1 MLKLRVLGKFLGYL
15 HFQPYHHIIGN
26 INSSLDMVSIRNNVI
41 DFVCRN
47 FRSYSI
53 YFRLP
58 SNSTLSPLFLKKM
71 IPLNLESY
79 IQRAIAK
86 SHLIMTIPF
95 IIEFLSMMDENALLI
110 DSIHASISLLNVIYK
125 CYL

>member
-1 MLKLRVLGKFLGYL
+1 
-15 HFQPYHHIIGN
+15 
-26 INSSLDMVSIRNNVI
+26 
-41 DFVCRN
+41 
-47 FRSYSI
+47 
-53 YFRLP
+53 
-58 SNSTLSPLFLKKM
+58 M

-125 CYL
+125 LLYLRLIRFFEYFNDFIV